1 MARRRHTGEKQA
13 KRQPLKLDKL
23 PQTWLEWIQ
32 EGRVNCG
39 LTWEELENASRE
51 GIGYTRGARKQ
62 LLPWAA
68 TPDAVKLFPQKTL
81 PATTMHRW
89 YDLRVEQVQK
99 ETMAQATRA
108 REFAAAFASRGFKEL
123 PEAVMNALGDAVF
136 ALMEA
141 QDESTRGAARRELA
155 SLGFLLAQQKKNE
168 IAERRVKAQESEV
181 QIKLDKARKE
191 AEKATNDAAK
201 KLAKGRDL
209 TVDDINKIRERTFGL
224 PPVQPAA
231 SRR

>member
-13 KRQPLKLDKL
+13 RRQPLKLDKL
-23 PQTWLEWIQ
+23 PQAWLEWIQ
-32 EGRVNCG
+32 EGRALG
-39 LTWEELENASRE
+39 LTWGELENSSRE

-62 LLPWAA
+62 LLPWST
-68 TPDAVKLFPQKTL
+68 TPEAVKLFPKKL
-81 PATTMHRW
+81 VPATTMHRW

-141 QDESTRGAARRELA
+141 QDESTRGDARRELA
-155 SLGFLLAQQKKNE
+155 NLGFLLAQQKKNE
-168 IAERRVKAQESEV
+168 IAERRVKAQESEL